1 VTETQRILRLL
12 GRRVA
17 ATGFYKADEPT
28 GGDGQSA
35 CLSIHLA
42 DAHVVVFVDE
52 ESDGQAK
59 MALSFLSKQGSLSSV
74 HLNQWRRPDGR
85 MSVPTLTTGLWHAF
99 WEHEVENRALGRI
112 QWMHGPDIPFL
123 AEDVSVQLDFEF
135 EEPLDAVLEANI
147 VEVPEVAEAMSPPP
161 PPQEPVVGPVRPQ
174 RPYLVDLSD
183 IMDIFGD

>member
-1 VTETQRILRLL
+1 MTETQRILRLL
-12 GRRVA
+12 SRRVA
-17 ATGFYKADEPT
+17 ATGFYTTDEPT

-35 CLSIHLA
+35 CLTIHLA
-42 DAHVVVFVDE
+42 DAHVVVFLDE
-52 ESDGQAK
+52 ESDGRAK
-59 MALSFLSKQGSLSSV
+59 MALSFLSKQGSLSSQ

-85 MSVPTLTTGLWHAF
+85 MSVPSLVTDLWHAF

-123 AEDVSVQLDFEF
+123 AEDVAVQLDFEF

-147 VEVPEVAEAMSPPP
+147 TEVPEVAEAIPPV
-161 PPQEPVVGPVRPQ
+161 PPQEPVASPVRPQ
-174 RPYLVDLSD
+174 KPYLVNLED